1 MLLSYAMPRRPNPQV
16 ADDGEVIDPVAA
28 GGAVDSPTAPT
39 GGSGVPLEPADQAIR
54 RLEGELDEVRDR
66 HIRLAAEFD
75 NYRKRVTRERAELT
89 ERAQAGL
96 AARLLDVLDDLE
108 RLLGGDHAA
117 GSTDS
122 VVQGMELVARKL
134 WKELEAAGLERLDPV
149 GQAFNPAVH
158 EAVAV
163 LPPPELAL
171 DHQVSAT
178 FQPGYSFKGMLLR
191 PARVQVYA
199 SQGQP

>member
-1 MLLSYAMPRRPNPQV
+1 MPRRPNPQV
-16 ADDGEVIDPVAA
+16 ADDSQVTEPVAA
-28 GGAVDSPTAPT
+28 PAEVESSPAPSGGA
-39 GGSGVPLEPADQAIR
+39 GVPLEPADQAIR

-75 NYRKRVTRERAELT
+75 NYRKRMARERAELT

-134 WKELEAAGLERLDPV
+134 WKELEAAGLERVDPV
-149 GQAFNPAVH
+149 GQVFNPAVH

-163 LPPPELAL
+163 LPPPNPEL
-171 DHQVSAT
+171 DHRVSAT
-178 FQPGYSFKGMLLR
+178 FQPGYSFKGSLLR

>member
-1 MLLSYAMPRRPNPQV
+1 MPRRPDPEV
-16 ADDGEVIDPVAA
+16 ADDSQVTDPAAPAAEVESSAP
-28 GGAVDSPTAPT
+28 PT
-39 GGSGVPLEPADQAIR
+39 GSAGVPLEPADQAIR

-75 NYRKRVTRERAELT
+75 NYRKRMARERAELT

-134 WKELEAAGLERLDPV
+134 WKELEAAGLERVDPV
-149 GQAFNPAVH
+149 GQVFDPGVH

-163 LPPPELAL
+163 LTPPNPEL
-171 DHQVSAT
+171 DHRVSAT
-178 FQPGYSFKGMLLR
+178 FQPGYRFKGSLLR

>member
-1 MLLSYAMPRRPNPQV
+1 MPRRPNPQV

-28 GGAVDSPTAPT
+28 GGAVDSPAAAA
-39 GGSGVPLEPADQAIR
+39 GGSGVPLEPADQAIH

-75 NYRKRVTRERAELT
+75 NYRKRVNRERAELT
-89 ERAQAGL
+89 ERAQAARG
-96 AARLLDVLDDLE
+96 AARRAGRSRAVARWRSRG
-108 RLLGGDHAA
+108 RLNRLGGPGH
-117 GSTDS
+117 G
-122 VVQGMELVARKL
+122 ARGAKL
-134 WKELEAAGLERLDPV
+134 WKELEAADSAAGPGRPGLQSRR
-149 GQAFNPAVH
+149 A

-163 LPPPELAL
+163 LPPPEPAL